1 MHNVVIIGGGVAG
14 LTAGI
19 YAARSNLSPI
29 LIEGM
34 QPGGQLTITSDVEN
48 YPGFSQPIAGPEL
61 MMNMRAQAERLG
73 LTIKSGEVASVNLNV
88 RPFTISV
95 GNEVFETKTIIAATG
110 ASAMWLGLESEE
122 TLRGKGVSACATCDG
137 FFFKNKHVIVVGGG
151 DTAMEEAN
159 YLTHFAQKVTVVHRR
174 DSLRASKTMQE
185 RSFNNRKIEFVWNS
199 VVDEILGSEGNSVT
213 GVRLKNV
220 QTNEMLDISCDGVFI
235 AIGHKPNTNIF
246 KGQLEMNDSGYII
259 TKKTS
264 METSVP
270 GVFAA
275 GDCQDDVYRQA
286 TTASGTGCMAAVDAD
301 RYLQCM

>member
-185 RSFNNRKIEFVWNS
+185 RSF
-199 VVDEILGSEGNSVT
+199 
-213 GVRLKNV
+213 
-220 QTNEMLDISCDGVFI
+220 
-235 AIGHKPNTNIF
+235 
-246 KGQLEMNDSGYII
+246 
-259 TKKTS
+259 KKTN
-264 METSVP
+264 
-270 GVFAA
+270 
-275 GDCQDDVYRQA
+275 YI
-286 TTASGTGCMAAVDAD
+286 
-301 RYLQCM
+301 

>member
-1 MHNVVIIGGGVAG
+1 M
-14 LTAGI
+14 
-19 YAARSNLSPI
+19 
-29 LIEGM
+29 
-34 QPGGQLTITSDVEN
+34 
-48 YPGFSQPIAGPEL
+48 
-61 MMNMRAQAERLG
+61 
-73 LTIKSGEVASVNLNV
+73 
-88 RPFTISV
+88 
-95 GNEVFETKTIIAATG
+95 
-110 ASAMWLGLESEE
+110 
-122 TLRGKGVSACATCDG
+122 
-137 FFFKNKHVIVVGGG
+137 
-151 DTAMEEAN
+151 
-159 YLTHFAQKVTVVHRR
+159 
-174 DSLRASKTMQE
+174 
-185 RSFNNRKIEFVWNS
+185 WNS